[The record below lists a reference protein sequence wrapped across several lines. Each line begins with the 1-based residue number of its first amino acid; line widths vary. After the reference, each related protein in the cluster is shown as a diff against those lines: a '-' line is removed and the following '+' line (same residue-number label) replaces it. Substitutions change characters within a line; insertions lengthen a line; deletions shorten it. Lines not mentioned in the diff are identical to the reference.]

1 MVAIAIRGLH
11 TAVENAWS
19 GYRRCI
25 TVLHQTGRIGERVLL
40 AVPAEVLGRLQ
51 AAYPVLVMAEA
62 LPAWHPRDWRVLRPC
77 HDLWALLEP
86 VLHAIDHVPVRAVED
101 AASCVAIRAG
111 PRVALVWQACLL
123 GLGCGDIGRL
133 LGVLPHTCDCS
144 HWLLLAQLLEPRQP
158 ILGEALA
165 SIAAKGV
172 FLARAGALLGRDY
185 STSCCLMLSHL
196 IYIYCGAGLGSYSP
210 RNPAIT
216 SLDLQ
221 RLKVMGVTGM
231 RTTLITGGNKTSRLI
246 RAQSHLIQL
255 SAFHAA
261 ISLVMLTLLLL
272 ARYRSATAT
281 SAAVCTARSDRIHWI
296 LDLSIGALV
305 KHSLLVHS
313 RPGR

>member
-11 TAVENAWS
+11 TAVENA
-19 GYRRCI
+19 RRGDRCSI
-25 TVLHQTGRIGERVLL
+25 AVLHQTGRIGERVLL

-51 AAYPVLVMAEA
+51 AAYPVLVVAEA
-62 LPAWHPRDWRVLRPC
+62 LPAWHPPDGRVLRPG
-77 HDLWALLEP
+77 HDLRALLEP
-86 VLHAIDHVPVRAVED
+86 ALHAIDHVPVRAIED

-111 PRVALVWQACLL
+111 PRMALVWQACLL
-123 GLGCGDIGRL
+123 GLGRGDVGSL
-133 LGVLPHTCDCS
+133 LRVLPHTCDGR

-158 ILGEALA
+158 VLGEALA
-165 SIAAKGV
+165 TIAAKRV
-172 FLARAGALLGRDY
+172 FLARTGALLGRDY
-185 STSCCLMLSHL
+185 SISCCLMLSHL
-196 IYIYCGAGLGSYSP
+196 IHIHCGAGLGSSSP

-221 RLKVMGVTGM
+221 RLKVMGVTGL
-231 RTTLITGGNKTSRLI
+231 RTTLIPSGDKTSRLV
-246 RAQSHLIQL
+246 RTQSHLIQL
-255 SAFHAA
+255 SAFRAA

-272 ARYRSATAT
+272 ARYRSATAA
-281 SAAVCTARSDRIHWI
+281 SAAVCIARSDRIHRI